1 MMVLHA
7 RLQSGS
13 YPNCRVMGE
22 ELEVSG
28 KTIQRDLEFMRD
40 RLNLPIAYDQP
51 NLGYRYT
58 EPVAAFPTIEVTAGE
73 VLALCVAQKALAQYE
88 GTNFQKQLGA
98 ALRKLTHALRDKVS
112 FEWSELEHSISF
124 SKIGTAEADLRVFE
138 EVSQAVLK
146 SCELH
151 FEYGKL
157 GAKRFEPRRLQPYH
171 LGSIENQW
179 YAVGYDSDREQLR
192 TFALNRM
199 RAARMSKTRFKRPE
213 SFSVEEYFEGSF
225 GVFTGSKRYRIRVR
239 FDAVAGQLV
248 SERTWHSSQKLE
260 PKPGGE
266 LELSL
271 EVSNLREVERWILS
285 WGPRARVLAPPE
297 LVERVRKL
305 AVETARLYEGP
316 G

>member
-13 YPNCRVMGE
+13 YPNCRTMGE

-40 RLNLPIAYDQP
+40 RLNLPIAWDRP
-51 NLGYRYT
+51 HLGYRYT

-73 VLALCVAQKALAQYE
+73 LLALCVAQKALAQYE
-88 GTNFQKQLGA
+88 GTTFQKQLAA
-98 ALRKLTHALRDKVS
+98 ALRKLTQSLDDKVS
-112 FEWSELEHSISF
+112 FNWSELERSISF
-124 SKIGTAEADLRVFE
+124 SKIGTAEADLRTFE

-157 GAKRFEPRRLQPYH
+157 GARTREPRRLHPYH

-179 YAVGYDSDREQLR
+179 YAIGLDLDRQQLR
-192 TFALNRM
+192 TFAL
-199 RAARMSKTRFKRPE
+199 ARMQAVQRSKTRFQRPAG
-213 SFSVEEYFEGSF
+213 FSVEEFFGSSF
-225 GVFTGSKRYRIRVR
+225 GVFTGSKRHRIRIR
-239 FDAVAGQLV
+239 FDSMAGQLV
-248 SERTWHSSQKLE
+248 SERTWHHSQKLT
-260 PKPGGE
+260 PLAGGE
-266 LELSL
+266 AELSL
-271 EVSNLREVERWILS
+271 ELSSLREVERWILS

-297 LVERVRKL
+297 LVERVQRL
-305 AVETARLYEGP
+305 ARETAQLYERRT
-316 G
+316 